1 MTWRLFIDD
10 ERFPAAGFPED
21 EWFIARDFN
30 EACALVAKMGMPD
43 FISFDH
49 DLGDGPSG
57 AAFADWLIGCM
68 LNKNWKF
75 PKDFDYSVHSMN
87 PVGAK
92 NILGKMD
99 GAIKHIGYDN
109 V

>member
-10 ERFPAAGFPED
+10 ERFPGD
-21 EWFIARDFN
+21 NDDNWFIARDFD
-30 EACALVAKMGMPD
+30 EARGLVAQMGLPA

-49 DLGDGPSG
+49 DLGDGPTG
-57 AAFADWLIGCM
+57 ADFADWLIGCM
-68 LNKNWKF
+68 LNKMWKF
-75 PKDFDYSVHSMN
+75 PEGFDYYVHSMN
-87 PVGAK
+87 PIGAA
-92 NILGKMD
+92 NIRGKMD